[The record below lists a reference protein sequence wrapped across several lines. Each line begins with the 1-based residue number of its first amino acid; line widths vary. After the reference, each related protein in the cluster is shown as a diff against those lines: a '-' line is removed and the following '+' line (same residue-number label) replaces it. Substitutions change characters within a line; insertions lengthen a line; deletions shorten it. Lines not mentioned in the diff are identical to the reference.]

1 MIQITAKELMKKH
14 KARRSKLRQQDIMY
28 DVSDTAKESFAR
40 KPYYLDKGTKTIDTQ
55 F

>member
-14 KARRSKLRQQDIMY
+14 KARRSKLRQQDMY